1 MKATGVSRTMA
12 DLRPI
17 REPVQ
22 FPDVE
27 HNVARALRALMH
39 SLRQTIEAKIRSKG
53 GTLSF
58 AHSMLLEVLAREPGI
73 SGGQAARRTRVTAQT
88 MNGLLRSLEA
98 AGCAV
103 RESNPE
109 NRRADRWFLTYDG
122 IGQLN
127 QAKVLIDGV
136 VDGMLSPLDAR
147 EVQRLQQLLQ
157 KCTSAL
163 MPEPASSRVS
173 SKTGTARASSPAA
186 SRARR
191 GAPAFGG
198 VGRKPGRKRNLP

>member
-1 MKATGVSRTMA
+1 MKATGVSRTKA

-39 SLRQTIEAKIRSKG
+39 SLRQTIEAEIRSKG

-88 MNGLLRSLEA
+88 VNGLLRSLEA

-109 NRRADRWFLTYDG
+109 NQRADRWFLTYDG

-127 QAKVLIDGV
+127 QAKVVIDAV

-147 EVQRLQQLLQ
+147 EVQRLQELLH

-173 SKTGTARASSPAA
+173 SKGTARSSSPVAA
-186 SRARR
+186 RARR

-198 VGRKPGRKRNLP
+198 VGRKAVRKLNAR